1 MNNKELVA
9 ALAEKMRVTQKEA
22 SALLGV
28 YVEEVQKS
36 TTIEQP
42 VSFLNVG
49 SFDVKMREQRL
60 SVNPKTKKR
69 LLVPPKMV
77 LNFTPNSAF
86 KSKIKKLES
95 NE

>member
-1 MNNKELVA
+1 MNNKELVV
-9 ALAEKMRVTQKEA
+9 ALAEKMQVTQKEA
-22 SALLGV
+22 AGLLGV
-28 YVEEVQKS
+28 YVEEVQKGL
-36 TTIEQP
+36 TIEQS
-42 VSFLNVG
+42 VNFLNVG

-77 LNFTPNSAF
+77 LNFVPTSTF
-86 KSKIKKLES
+86 KSKVKKLES